1 MADERSENGG
11 GLDRNLYLSLPSL
24 PRLENRDLGPE
35 LTVSSVRSP
44 WPSFAH
50 ASALYSPSNALSTPD
65 LLPADPLHAADP
77 AFVYNFSSSSQE
89 PNAATP
95 ESQPLDEPSTVPNVL
110 GHEPHAR
117 ETLRLVPLREL
128 VARPSARHSDSQ
140 TPSSP
145 PPQSFPRSGHGRVD
159 SVSAHI
165 RLSELTADGNALSV
179 QQELR
184 EHPEYRFQL
193 LIELLRSRRPT
204 ANAQGFNSDVHSLTS
219 PERLLHDIMQSQRAM
234 EAAKKAAEGNGV
246 EDLEKKNEGIAAANF
261 ECNICYELAKAPVVT
276 PCGHLYCWSCLYQW
290 LHAHSVNSECPVC
303 KGQVLEVNVTPIY
316 GRGGEESKDN
326 KQHGFGESNLKIPPR
341 PPANRVENLR
351 LRSRE
356 RLEEGIANSWRNNV
370 DEETHAGPRAAGSRP
385 SRRQGRFGA
394 ARTVVRRR
402 PAQSLQREEG
412 SGSNSAGVILRV
424 DASSSHPLIPIVV
437 FPDGLVPS
445 HQAGLPSSSRSPE
458 PSRRNSAGSVMAADQ
473 ASASNAIA
481 ASLGGTATATPS
493 AEPVAA
499 MSSNSVRRRAR
510 NSTLASS
517 NASGVHHMR
526 RRMH

>member
-44 WPSFAH
+44 WSPFAH

-77 AFVYNFSSSSQE
+77 AFVYNFYSSSHE
-89 PNAATP
+89 PNA
-95 ESQPLDEPSTVPNVL
+95 ESQPLDEPNVP
-110 GHEPHAR
+110 GHEP
-117 ETLRLVPLREL
+117 LRLIPLREL
-128 VARPSARHSDSQ
+128 VARPSAHHSGSQ

-145 PPQSFPRSGHGRVD
+145 PPQSFPRSGHGRVE

-204 ANAQGFNSDVHSLTS
+204 ANGQGFNSDVHSLTS
-219 PERLLHDIMQSQRAM
+219 PERLTQDILQSQRAM
-234 EAAKKAAEGNGV
+234 ETAKKAAEAKDV

-276 PCGHLYCWSCLYQW
+276 PCGHLYCWSCLYKW

-303 KGQVLEVNVTPIY
+303 KGQVLEINVTPIY
-316 GRGGEESKDN
+316 GRGVEESKDD

-351 LRSRE
+351 LRPRE
-356 RLEEGIANSWRNNV
+356 RLEEGIANSWRNNM
-370 DEETHAGPRAAGSRP
+370 DEETHAGPRAAGNRP

-402 PAQSLQREEG
+402 PAQSSQREEG

-424 DASSSHPLIPIVV
+424 DASSHPLIPIV

-458 PSRRNSAGSVMAADQ
+458 PSRHSAGSVMAADQ

-481 ASLGGTATATPS
+481 ASLGGTATASPS
-493 AEPVAA
+493 AEPIAA

-510 NSTLASS
+510 NPTLASS
-517 NASGVHHMR
+517 TAPGVHHTR

>member
-1 MADERSENGG
+1 MADERSDNGG
-11 GLDRNLYLSLPSL
+11 GVDRNLYLSLPSL

-44 WPSFAH
+44 WSPFAH

-77 AFVYNFSSSSQE
+77 AFAYNFSSSQE

-95 ESQPLDEPSTVPNVL
+95 ESQPLDGPSTVPNVL
-110 GHEPHAR
+110 GHEPF
-117 ETLRLVPLREL
+117 
-128 VARPSARHSDSQ
+128 ARPSARHSDSQ

-145 PPQSFPRSGHGRVD
+145 PPQSFPRSGHGRVE

-184 EHPEYRFQL
+184 QHPEYRFQL
-193 LIELLRSRRPT
+193 LIELLRNPRPA
-204 ANAQGFNSDVHSLTS
+204 ANAQGFNSDGHSLTS
-219 PERLLHDIMQSQRAM
+219 PERLLHDIMQPQRAM
-234 EAAKKAAEGNGV
+234 EDAKKVTEGNGV

-316 GRGGEESKDN
+316 GRGGEASKDD

-351 LRSRE
+351 LRSSRE

-370 DEETHAGPRAAGSRP
+370 DEETHAGNWPL
-385 SRRQGRFGA
+385 RRRYVA

-402 PAQSLQREEG
+402 PAQNLQREEG

-424 DASSSHPLIPIVV
+424 NASSHPVIPTVIV
-437 FPDGLVPS
+437 PGG
-445 HQAGLPSSSRSPE
+445 QAGLPSSSRSPE
-458 PSRRNSAGSVMAADQ
+458 PSRHSAGS
-473 ASASNAIA
+473 SASNAIA
-481 ASLGGTATATPS
+481 APLGGTAIASPS
-493 AEPVAA
+493 AELITA
-499 MSSNSVRRRAR
+499 MSSSSVRGRARAR
-510 NSTLASS
+510 NPTLASS
-517 NASGVHHMR
+517 NAGGVHHTR